1 MRMSDRLSNIFNS
14 TIGVYQGYILSL
26 TLFGLCIDE
35 FEEMVAK
42 FVKEEGVEKVVI
54 GNGVIMLLL
63 YVDDVVLLANTYE
76 SIEKKFI
83 AY

>member
-1 MRMSDRLSNIFNS
+1 
-14 TIGVYQGYILSL
+14 
-26 TLFGLCIDE
+26 
-35 FEEMVAK
+35 MVAK